1 MQVALCRVTARRY
14 KTRLVTTGRQIIGF
28 TADDPDAYLDQMARI
43 LAHGLY
49 IQLNKKEQKLAVQ
62 KDVKNKLR

>member
-1 MQVALCRVTARRY
+1 
-14 KTRLVTTGRQIIGF
+14 VTTGRQIIGF

-62 KDVKNKLR
+62 KDVENKLR